1 MPPTSCG
8 RRAADGRFAYA
19 PRVEIGALDNLRIVL
34 DPAGQAGI
42 AGAIVLLMFSIALGL
57 RVADFVALAS
67 APRLFAGGFVVQVIG
82 LPFVTWLVLRI
93 VDVPASVALGMLVV
107 ACCPG
112 GAVSNFL
119 TWLARGNVAF
129 SVTLTAASS
138 AAAALLTPVS
148 IVFWSGLYPPTAGL
162 MDDIAVSPL
171 TFLAQ
176 TTVLLLVPLVAG
188 MLVARRWPAFAAH
201 IRRSAGRAGSLLLF
215 GVIAWGTWQFFPY
228 LRAAL
233 PLLVT
238 IAVLHNALAF
248 ALGALAGFVLKAP
261 GDVRRALTFEVGI
274 QNSGLALVILLG
286 QLQGLGGAAAIAGV
300 WGIWHIVA
308 GFIIVSG
315 LRAVDRYRG
324 VT

>member
-1 MPPTSCG
+1 MVLRPADPG
-8 RRAADGRFAYA
+8 AADARFAYA
-19 PRVEIGALDNLRIVL
+19 PRVDIGALDNLRIVL
-34 DPAGQAGI
+34 DPVGQAGI

-57 RVADFVALAS
+57 RVADFVALAA
-67 APRLFAGGFVVQVIG
+67 APRLFAAGFVVQVVG
-82 LPFVTWLVLRI
+82 LPFVTWLVLRVI
-93 VDVPASVALGMLVV
+93 DVPASIALGMLVV

-129 SVTLTAASS
+129 SVSLTAASS
-138 AAAALLTPVS
+138 AAAALLTPAS
-148 IVFWSGLYPPTAGL
+148 ILFWSSLHRPTAGL
-162 MDDIAVSPL
+162 LESIDVSPFA
-171 TFLAQ
+171 FLVQ

-188 MLVARRWPAFAAH
+188 MLVARHSPAFAVR
-201 IRRSAGRAGSLLLF
+201 IRRNAGRAGSALLI
-215 GVIAWGTWQFFPY
+215 GVLAWGTWQFFPY

-238 IAVLHNALAF
+238 ITVLHNALAF
-248 ALGALAGFVLKAP
+248 ALGAVTGAILRAP

-308 GFIIVSG
+308 GFIIVSA
-315 LRAVDRYRG
+315 LRAVDRRG
-324 VT
+324 GTK